1 MRIAGFFFLFA
12 LLAVGGYVGW
22 QKFVVST
29 TGAQSPRIRLE
40 RPVDVV
46 TARVAMRDF
55 ETIVEAVGSSRA
67 RRSIEI
73 TPLASGRVTEIAI
86 RAGAWVKAG
95 DVLLRL
101 DDDIQRADLSE
112 AEAQLSQAQGAL
124 DRARTLK
131 KNRVVAASSVD
142 KLIAARTVAEA
153 DRARAARRL
162 SDRTV
167 IAPFAGIVGFTEVEQ
182 GARIENGSRVASLDD
197 LSMVDIEF
205 WLSEDLFG
213 TVVPGRRIVA
223 NAAAF
228 PDRTFTGAIDSI
240 ASRVD
245 PVSRAFRVRARVANP
260 DFALPA
266 GMFMHLSVVLDVRQ
280 ALTVPEEAV
289 VIDGGRTVAFAVIAR
304 EGKSRV
310 EQRVVVL
317 GKRTFGHVEVRD
329 GLTAGDEV
337 IIRGVQKVRDGRW
350 VRVRPSEA
358 AGPSPETE
366 PESKVLSGAV
376 TP

>member
-1 MRIAGFFFLFA
+1 
-12 LLAVGGYVGW
+12 
-22 QKFVVST
+22 
-29 TGAQSPRIRLE
+29 
-40 RPVDVV
+40 
-46 TARVAMRDF
+46 MRDF
-55 ETIVEAVGSSRA
+55 ETVVEAVGSTHA

-112 AEAQLSQAQGAL
+112 AEAQLSQAQSAL

-131 KNRVVAASSVD
+131 KNRVVAASAVD

-182 GARIENGSRVASLDD
+182 GARIENGIRVATLDD

-213 TVVPGRRIVA
+213 TVAAGRRIVA

-266 GMFMHLSVVLDVRQ
+266 GMFMHLSVVLDMRQ
-280 ALTVPEEAV
+280 ALTVPEEAI
-289 VIDGGRTVAFAVIAR
+289 VIDGGRTVAFAVIER

-310 EQRVVVL
+310 EQRVVAL

-329 GLTAGDEV
+329 GLAAGDDV

-350 VRVRPSEA
+350 VRVRPSGA
-358 AGPSPETE
+358 AGPSPEME
-366 PESKVLSGAV
+366 PESKAPSGAI